1 MKNHQTTIIEVQ
13 GTPAP
18 QGSKRHIGGGRMIEA
33 NKNLPAWRA
42 AVQKAAQQ
50 AHTGDPY
57 DGPIHVTVDFFLT
70 KPKNPRWQ
78 VPATGY
84 DLDKLQRA
92 IGDAL
97 EKAKVITNDARIT
110 RWEAQKWYPAGGKPT
125 GAIITVTQAGPRT
138 PQMD

>member
-1 MKNHQTTIIEVQ
+1 MNNHQTTFITVQ

-33 NKNLPAWRA
+33 NKNLPAWRK
-42 AVQKAAQQ
+42 AVQQAAQQ
-50 AHTGDPY
+50 AHQSDPY
-57 DGPIHVTVDFFLT
+57 DGPIHVTVDFFLP
-70 KPKNPRWQ
+70 KPKKPRWQ

-110 RWEAQKWYPAGGKPT
+110 RWEAQKWYPQDGKPT
-125 GAIITVTQAGPRT
+125 GAIITVTPAGPRT
-138 PQMD
+138 PAMD